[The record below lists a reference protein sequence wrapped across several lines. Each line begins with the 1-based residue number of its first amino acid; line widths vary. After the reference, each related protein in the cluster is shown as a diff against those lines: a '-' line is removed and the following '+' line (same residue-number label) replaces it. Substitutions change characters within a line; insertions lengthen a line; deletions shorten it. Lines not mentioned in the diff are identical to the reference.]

1 MPSASPP
8 PRPCAGGCS
17 RSGRRGC
24 GPGHLRSA
32 SGSWVWGSARSTR
45 WSSSRRRW
53 SSGSPTSEATGTRR
67 STSSSTCS
75 AAVRWRYGQ
84 GGGRWWLRM
93 LLRDE
98 REALCAHARRMRAEG
113 LAEGTSGNL
122 SVRTGDLV
130 AVTPSGV
137 PYEQLDAAAICL
149 VGLDGRQVDGVGAPS
164 TELPMHL
171 AVYRS
176 TSAAA
181 VVHTHSAWATAVSMV
196 TDELPAAHYMLAFV
210 GGAVRVAPYATP
222 GTEELG
228 ERMLA
233 ALDDRSAVLL

>member
-1 MPSASPP
+1 
-8 PRPCAGGCS
+8 
-17 RSGRRGC
+17 
-24 GPGHLRSA
+24 
-32 SGSWVWGSARSTR
+32 
-45 WSSSRRRW
+45 
-53 SSGSPTSEATGTRR
+53 
-67 STSSSTCS
+67 
-75 AAVRWRYGQ
+75 
-84 GGGRWWLRM
+84 M

-122 SVRTGDLV
+122 SVRAEDLV
-130 AVTPSGV
+130 AVTPTGV
-137 PYEQLDAAAICL
+137 PYEQLDAASICL
-149 VGLDGRQVDGVGAPS
+149 VGLDGRQVDGAGAPS

-176 TSAAA
+176 TGAAA

-196 TDELPAAHYMLAFV
+196 ADELPAAHYMLTFV

-228 ERMLA
+228 KRMLA
-233 ALDDRSAVLL
+233 ALGDRSAVLLGNHGAVTVGPSLERAWWYATIVEWVAAVWSRAKLLGEPRLLTGEELDRVSQALAGYGPRPG